1 MNVWQRLAWLEW
13 SRSVRLSGK
22 DNHDFFW
29 LIILFSL
36 TLILALLL
44 WGSREG
50 LLTRLID
57 VSLGYIPQ
65 AGIPIWLTAQHS
77 DGISRQ
83 LQQQLPF
90 PLYPYREVEAFEIAL
105 PMNSWDADSTFRG
118 WAVAA
123 DDPLWQLATSAH
135 SSTTIPLDIILNE
148 QLFTQKFNCQAYE
161 KIIHQQLAFLPPLKQ
176 KRSTPLY
183 CLKATNRL
191 WLDVQ
196 VGTER
201 REWLPFQ
208 IHWQS
213 RIPTMEK
220 LAFLFPLST
229 WHTLKLSTY
238 FTQLRYYPEAQLT
251 QSPRS
256 RELIVWSDEPYSLT
270 ALQSCLGAGTV
281 TGHRLRF
288 AYPLPQRRVLTCLQH
303 HQLPLKTATQE
314 PPYAL
319 ITEASES
326 HYFDYKA
333 DYLTVRCPPTEPQ
346 CQPCETIFKASFW
359 RDLEHTECGAEYT
372 TVDML
377 ALIGNYQNALTY
389 VTDRTQLDDAL
400 ATIMQLRTAD
410 NDPAFYLHPT
420 YRDAHMRFLF
430 LQQVVEMLKAVYSPF
445 FLIFLSLLLIVQLG
459 LVLTHRQHHYGILM
473 AKGMAKRQL
482 YYLFSSQLSFS
493 FAVAGSLSIG
503 LLELIRHG
511 LGLKFAN
518 IVSHKSY
525 SEHVSV
531 SHFDLL
537 PLTVF
542 DYSIVIMIILGL
554 SYLIAAIM
562 FTVMIH
568 RRTEPAYLFKF

>member
-1 MNVWQRLAWLEW
+1 VNVWQRLAWLEW

-29 LIILFSL
+29 LMILFSL

-77 DGISRQ
+77 DGIGRQ
-83 LQQQLPF
+83 LQQQL
-90 PLYPYREVEAFEIAL
+90 PLYPYREVEAFEMTL
-105 PMNSWDADSTFRG
+105 PQSSWNTDATFRG
-118 WAVAA
+118 WAVAT
-123 DDPLWQLATSAH
+123 DDPLWQLATSAPL
-135 SSTTIPLDIILNE
+135 SRRVPLDIILNE
-148 QLFTQKFNCQAYE
+148 HLFSQNFNCQAYQ
-161 KIIHQQLAFLPPLKQ
+161 KIIHQQLPFLPPLNQ
-176 KRSTPLY
+176 QHSTPLY
-183 CLKATNRL
+183 CLKATDTL

-251 QSPRS
+251 SEPRI
-256 RELIVWSDEPYSLT
+256 RELMVWSDQAYSLT
-270 ALQSCLGAGTV
+270 ALQGCLGAGTV
-281 TGHRLRF
+281 TGNRLRF
-288 AYPLPQRRVLTCLQH
+288 GYPLPRSWVLACLQH
-303 HQLPLKTATQE
+303 HQLPLKTATQQ

-319 ITEASES
+319 ITEASAS
-326 HYFDYKA
+326 YYFDYED

-346 CQPCETIFKASFW
+346 CQPCETVFKARFW
-359 RDLEHTECGAEYT
+359 RDLEGTQCGAEST
-372 TVDML
+372 TVDIL

-389 VTDRTQLDDAL
+389 VTERTQLDDAL
-400 ATIMQLRTAD
+400 ATIMQLRTEHNA
-410 NDPAFYLHPT
+410 PAFYLHPT
-420 YRDAHMRFLF
+420 YQDAHMRFLF
-430 LQQVVEMLKAVYSPF
+430 LQQVVEMLKTVYGPF

-482 YYLFSSQLSFS
+482 YYLFSSQISFS
-493 FAVAGSLSIG
+493 FALAASFSIG
-503 LLELIRHG
+503 LLELIRYG

-518 IVSHKSY
+518 IVSHKPY

-542 DYSIVIMIILGL
+542 NYSIVIGTILGL

-568 RRTEPAYLFKF
+568 RRAEPAYLFKF